1 MFNVICM
8 YVCFT
13 KRIYLQICIYAECF
27 KCIEQSNNALNTKD
41 ITYTPTTVPIYM

>member
-1 MFNVICM
+1 M
-8 YVCFT
+8 YVRLFYEKNIST
-13 KRIYLQICIYAECF
+13 NLYICGMF